1 MKQSYML
8 YDGLCLFC
16 GKARRIVTF
25 LDWFSA
31 INPVNAYDASAL
43 AEIGREIPDI
53 NYLLSEIHL
62 LDKNGTTYT
71 GFYAVR
77 RIGLKLPLTAPFAL
91 LLYTPGVPPLGK
103 WIYATIARNKHKLI

>member
-16 GKARRIVTF
+16 GKARKIVTF

-31 INPVNAYDASAL
+31 IKPINAYDAKAL
-43 AEIGREIPDI
+43 AEIKRDIPDI
-53 NYLLSEIHL
+53 QELLTQIHL
-62 LDKNGTTYT
+62 LDKNGTAYT

-77 RIGLKLPLTAPFAL
+77 RIALKLPLTAPFAV
-91 LLYTPGVPPLGK
+91 LLYLPGIHIVGQK
-103 WIYATIARNKHKLI
+103 IYLYIAQNKQRFS